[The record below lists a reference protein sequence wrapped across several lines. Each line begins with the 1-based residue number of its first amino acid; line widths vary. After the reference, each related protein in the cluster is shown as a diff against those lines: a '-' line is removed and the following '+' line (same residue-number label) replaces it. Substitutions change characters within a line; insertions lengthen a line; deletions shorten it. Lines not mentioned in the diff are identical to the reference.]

1 MTLEIDGVNVMAIV
15 EIVAFVASVIA
26 MLVVGLLVYLM
37 VRPPRHVRER
47 RRAEKR
53 GEVLPREADPAEAE
67 QLGRLV
73 DRMET
78 RLEVLERAL
87 ADQLERPAIARR
99 DTEQDLAPVEDRQAG
114 RME

>member
-53 GEVLPREADPAEAE
+53 GELPRETDPAEAE
-67 QLGRLV
+67 ELGRLV
-73 DRMET
+73 DRMEA
-78 RLEVLERAL
+78 RLEMLERAL

-99 DTEQDLAPVEDRQAG
+99 DTEQDLAPVADRQAG
-114 RME
+114 RKE